1 MFQDKLRSVCFIN
14 HPESELQY
22 GHFCD
27 SSIPLRHHKALSEGQ
42 LTFATWAKGVK
53 WHDKI
58 RNTPHP
64 FGKSRNKVELE
75 HDTSNPDVPLKEVR
89 NSDWEVAERAGIV
102 TSAAAAG
109 AATQAAAQEQD
120 KGLKTVLSVL
130 GSGGLAFT
138 SALAIMQKEL
148 PAVVVVTVHNIPD
161 PDRGLLNIALMGYG
175 NKKEVQAPLSILSSF
190 NLRVASDYQ
199 DDGLGLRYGKM
210 ISVEVNV
217 EDDCRKWLDHCCQH
231 HGKLCEEPDWS
242 SKLRRPSGKDF
253 RMIEIGDEDDMFRVF
268 HVNTDDQESSWKEK
282 YAALSYVWGDAGKEA
297 LNLHSHNIKDLS
309 ERIPPEGVAK
319 TISDAIKVTR
329 RLGLRYLWVD
339 SLCIIQKPRAGDG
352 DSDASQTQADE
363 SKEFEQMSIIYGH
376 ASVVIIATGGEDAQ
390 AGLAGVSRP
399 REPVQV
405 AREVRPGV
413 NVLLPIQY
421 DKSYGRWDTRAW
433 TLQEKLL
440 SKRMLVFG
448 KDHVAFHCRHG
459 ILREDMPADH
469 ARNGPAPMPH
479 LSMPESHGHPQDK
492 MTWDDKPIM
501 FRSPFFDEYAKLMEQ
516 YTSRERTDS
525 GDILKA
531 VSGLL
536 AVLDDMRSL
545 DPEGEET
552 SEAKSLY
559 GLPEDFL
566 GLALLWQPPAVLG
579 THLTKRTQEDYPS
592 WSWAGWEVSK
602 SPSHVQTDGDTHRVH
617 PGVRFEEPFWVSG
630 NDDLS
635 LRKFVATG
643 DDAEERFRPCVK
655 WYRCQNPP
663 PEPGRSLGLKLPP
676 NKPRKPSNLIGT
688 SKIDYEPRFRTRP
701 PSYLEKPQATLSAA
715 GTMSPSSGLELVND
729 KGSGV
734 PVKNGVS
741 GVPVKNGV
749 SGVPVKNGVSGVPMK
764 NGVSDV
770 PVNNEGSGKKSV
782 PSMRPGIPLD
792 NRHLVCETQAAR
804 FRLRQK
810 EKKPRKEKLWK
821 LVDGKAVVAKE
832 LEILEAEI
840 LNGSDEVVGYVIPTD
855 QGKTI
860 ATHPYDFI
868 VLSESQYWGNEKRID
883 VMDFPLYNVMVVV
896 WDTMGVFAERFGV
909 GKISKSAWAKGNPSE
924 RCVALK

>member
-14 HPESELQY
+14 HPESELHLLFDTIALHDPFEHPAISPDGLQY
-22 GHFCD
+22 
-27 SSIPLRHHKALSEGQ
+27 R
-42 LTFATWAKGVK
+42 TFATWAKGVK

-363 SKEFEQMSIIYGH
+363 SKQFEQMSRIYGH
-376 ASVVIIATGGEDAQ
+376 ASAVIIATGGEDAQ

-413 NVLLPIQY
+413 NVLLPVQY
-421 DKSYGRWDTRAW
+421 DQSYGKWDTRAW

-479 LSMPESHGHPQDK
+479 LSMPENHGHPQEK
-492 MTWDDKPIM
+492 TTWDDKPIM
-501 FRSPFFDEYAKLMEQ
+501 LRSPFFDEYAKLMEQ
-516 YTSRERTDS
+516 YTSREKTYS

-536 AVLDDMRSL
+536 AVLDNMRNL
-545 DPEGEET
+545 DPKGVET
-552 SEAKSLY
+552 PKAEPQGVETQEAKSLY

-566 GLALLWQPPAVLG
+566 DLALLWQPPAVMG

-602 SPSHVQTDGDTHRVH
+602 SPSHGHTDGETHRVH
-617 PGVRFEEPFWVSG
+617 PGVRYEEPFWVSG

-643 DDAEERFRPCVK
+643 DDAEERFQPTTR
-655 WYRCQNPP
+655 WYKC
-663 PEPGRSLGLKLPP
+663 LKLPP
-676 NKPRKPSNLIGT
+676 KPGQKSGPKPPPKPPKPSNLMRN
-688 SKIDYEPRFRTRP
+688 SKIYSKP
-701 PSYLEKPQATLSAA
+701 PS
-715 GTMSPSSGLELVND
+715 GL
-729 KGSGV
+729 
-734 PVKNGVS
+734 
-741 GVPVKNGV
+741 
-749 SGVPVKNGVSGVPMK
+749 
-764 NGVSDV
+764 V
-770 PVNNEGSGKKSV
+770 PVNDDGSGMQCV
-782 PSMRPGIPLD
+782 PSISPGIPLD

-804 FRLRQK
+804 FRLRQR
-810 EKKPRKEKLWK
+810 EKKPRKETLWK
-821 LVDGKAVVAKE
+821 QDVDGKPVPAKE

-840 LNGSDEVVGYVIPTD
+840 LNESDEVVGYVIPTD

-883 VMDFPLYNVMVVV
+883 VAGFPLYNVMVVV